1 MGENPLTLLFRRYAG
16 RKKTAMSENKKNPID
31 YNAAIDVRARG
42 QSSYRI
48 FPSDS
53 FDDLSRCM
61 EELGSKDLR
70 VCVVTDSNVEKL
82 YLDDVK
88 NVLEGSCARLT
99 SFTIPAGEQHK
110 TLDEIRRLYTHLIRQ
125 EFDRRDLLVAL
136 GGGVTGDMTG
146 FAAATYLRGIRFVQ
160 IPTTLLSQVD
170 SSIGGKTGVDFDSY
184 KNMVGA
190 FHQPSMVYLNVN
202 TLQTLDETQF
212 ASGMGEVLKHG
223 LIRDASYYEWCLDH
237 MGEIEERQPDL
248 LKEMVVRSIL
258 IKRAIVQKD
267 PLEKGERA
275 LLNFGHTVGHAIEK
289 LMDFRLAHGA
299 CVNLGIIAASYISWK
314 RGNIPEEIFY
324 EIRDMSVAFGLPI
337 SYDSLRVDEI
347 LETMKKD
354 KKRIGE
360 TTRMILLK
368 RLGSSYI
375 DETVTDDEIRSALQF
390 LRYEG

>member
-31 YNAAIDVRARG
+31 YNAAIGVRARG

-110 TLDEIRRLYTHLIRQ
+110 TLDEIRRLYTHLIGQ

>member
-110 TLDEIRRLYTHLIRQ
+110 TLDEIRRLYTHLIGQ

-275 LLNFGHTVGHAIEK
+275 FLNFGHTVGHAIEK

>member
-88 NVLEGSCARLT
+88 NVLEGSCPRLA

-110 TLDEIRRLYTHLIRQ
+110 TLDEIRRLYTHLIGQ

-337 SYDSLRVDEI
+337 SYDSLRVDEV